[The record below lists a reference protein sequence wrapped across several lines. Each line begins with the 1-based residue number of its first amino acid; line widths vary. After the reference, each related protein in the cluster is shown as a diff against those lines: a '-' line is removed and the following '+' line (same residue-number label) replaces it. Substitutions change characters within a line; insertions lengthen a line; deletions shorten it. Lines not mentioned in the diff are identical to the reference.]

1 MEFLI
6 ELGLFLA
13 KAIIIVTAVVMILG
27 AIASNVH
34 RPKEHP
40 QGHIDILDITQ
51 KFKDL
56 KEQLMAE
63 ILDKKARKQQ
73 QKEEKKLKKAREKLS
88 KKEKSKSEEIAD
100 EKSENNKKSRL
111 YVIDFDGDVHA
122 HAVSNLRE
130 EISAILTIA
139 EDNDEV
145 LLRLES
151 PGGVVHGYGHAASQL
166 KRLAGRKIQ
175 LTVVVD
181 EVAASGGYMMAC
193 VADKIIAAPF
203 AIIGSIGVIAEMP
216 NFNRLLKKHDIDIE
230 LHTAGEFKRTL
241 TMLGENTESGRE
253 KFKQELNEAHELFKR
268 WVHENREQLD
278 IDQVAT
284 GEHWFGQ
291 QALELKLIDELG
303 TSDDYIMAKVSSH
316 DVYELSY
323 QPPKQLSSR
332 ISKLLQQSIE
342 KTLRGLFRRR
352 SPLG

>member
-13 KAIIIVTAVVMILG
+13 KAVIIVAAFVMILG
-27 AIASNVH
+27 AIASNIH

-40 QGHIDILDITQ
+40 QGHIDIVNITQ

-56 KEQLMAE
+56 KDQLMGE
-63 ILDKKARKQQ
+63 ILDKKALKEQ
-73 QKEEKKLKKAREKLS
+73 QKKEKKLNKAKQKSFNKEKLR
-88 KKEKSKSEEIAD
+88 SEQITD
-100 EKSENNKKSRL
+100 EKPAKDKKNRL
-111 YVIDFDGDVHA
+111 YVIDFDGDVQA

-130 EISAILTIA
+130 EISAVLTVA
-139 EDNDEV
+139 QENDEV

-151 PGGVVHGYGHAASQL
+151 PGGEVHCYGHAASQL
-166 KRLAGRKIQ
+166 KRLMAKQIK
-175 LTVVVD
+175 LTIAVD

-241 TMLGENTESGRE
+241 TLLGENTESGRE
-253 KFKQELNEAHELFKR
+253 KFKQELNEAHDLFKH
-268 WVHENREQLD
+268 WVHENREQLE
-278 IDQVAT
+278 IDKVAT

-291 QALELKLIDELG
+291 QALELKLVDELG
-303 TSDDYIMAKVSSH
+303 TSDDYIMNKASSH

-323 QPPKQLSSR
+323 QPPRQLSSR
-332 ISKLLQQSIE
+332 ISKLLQQSLE
-342 KTLRGLFRRR
+342 KAFSKIFSHR

>member
-13 KAIIIVTAVVMILG
+13 KAVVIVIAVIMILG
-27 AIASNVH
+27 AIASNLH
-34 RPKEHP
+34 RPKEHA

-63 ILDKKARKQQ
+63 MLDKKALKSLLKKE
-73 QKEEKKLKKAREKLS
+73 QKAQKSEKKKLKKS
-88 KKEKSKSEEIAD
+88 EKSTGNEIEE
-100 EKSENNKKSRL
+100 KSRL
-111 YVIDFDGDVHA
+111 FVIDFDGDIHA
-122 HAVSNLRE
+122 HAVANLRE

-139 EDNDEV
+139 REQDEV

-166 KRLAGRKIQ
+166 KRLSTQQIA
-175 LTVVVD
+175 LTVAVD

-193 VADKIIAAPF
+193 VADKILAAPF

-241 TMLGENTESGRE
+241 TMLGENTDAGRQ
-253 KFKQELNEAHELFKR
+253 KFKQELDEAHDLFKS
-268 WVHENREQLD
+268 WVKGNRTVLE
-278 IDQVAT
+278 IDKVAT
-284 GEHWFGQ
+284 GEHWFGE
-291 QALELKLIDELG
+291 QALDLKLIDQLG
-303 TSDDYIMAKVSSH
+303 TSDDFIMEKTSSH
-316 DVYELSY
+316 EVYEISF
-323 QPPKQLSSR
+323 QQPKQLSSR
-332 ISKLLQQSIE
+332 LGKILQQSIE
-342 KTLRGLFRRR
+342 KAMRGLFKSR
-352 SPLG
+352 SPMG